1 MIMDSILN
9 SPEEKLE
16 LNSSSIQHLAEMA
29 KWSKFLSII
38 GFIGVAFLI
47 VLAFFMGFFLPM
59 LNGSEGMNAF
69 QQIEGQPD
77 MSAIS
82 SILGPILSI
91 LYLVIAVLYFFP
103 VLYLFNFSKK
113 AQLAL
118 KEMNNELIEASLNN
132 LRKHFKFIG
141 ILVLVVI
148 AIYTITFLGA
158 LLGGILA
165 S

>member
-1 MIMDSILN
+1 MESIFN
-9 SPEEKLE
+9 TTEEKLE
-16 LNSSSIQHLAEMA
+16 LNPSSIQHLTELA

-38 GFIGVAFLI
+38 GFIGVAFLM
-47 VLAFFMGFFLPM
+47 VLAFFMGIFLPT
-59 LNGSEGMNAF
+59 LNGSEGMEAF

-91 LYLVIAVLYFFP
+91 VYLVFAILYFFP

-113 AQLAL
+113 AQLAI
-118 KEMNNELIEASLNN
+118 KEMNNDLIESSLNN

-141 ILVLVVI
+141 ILVLVI
-148 AIYTITFLGA
+148 IILYTLIFLGA
-158 LLGGILA
+158 LIGGILA